1 VDFAYT
7 AGFELTD
14 RFGRLAYRAS
24 EMIMKIEHGLIAE
37 MLTVNPMFRSTA
49 EEVLIGA

>member
-7 AGFELTD
+7 TGFELTY

-24 EMIMKIEHGLIAE
+24 EMIMKIEHGIQYILHCFAPTFD
-37 MLTVNPMFRSTA
+37 MNLM
-49 EEVLIGA
+49 

>member
-1 VDFAYT
+1 MDFAYT

-24 EMIMKIEHGLIAE
+24 EMIMKIEHGIQYILHCFASTFE
-37 MLTVNPMFRSTA
+37 MNLM
-49 EEVLIGA
+49 